1 MMGAILLRRTRYEEA
16 KPFLDISLELA
27 KDIKDD
33 PVVIEVL
40 YDLGGWHERQNRT
53 EDAIDSFTRSMEL
66 SKAISDHVGLGKSLY
81 GLGRVYLDRMDKD
94 LSMTYMKEA
103 LNVLEK
109 TGDVNEIAKVCTS
122 IGLDLIDSK
131 RYDEALRYHTKAIE
145 LAKASGNYST
155 LIYAMSNAVACYL
168 EMGELKDAEDLIGQ
182 ASSALQ
188 KLNDKLLTAIMHL
201 YRGFLYSRK
210 KEWEWAKEEFK
221 ICLDMLRQINMPQT
235 LGRWLLEIGQ
245 EYHQNDDNPGA
256 IIFLEEAL
264 RLSET
269 EKQENLRR
277 EVAEIMDL
285 IRA

>member
-1 MMGAILLRRTRYEEA
+1 
-16 KPFLDISLELA
+16 
-27 KDIKDD
+27 
-33 PVVIEVL
+33 
-40 YDLGGWHERQNRT
+40 
-53 EDAIDSFTRSMEL
+53 
-66 SKAISDHVGLGKSLY
+66 
-81 GLGRVYLDRMDKD
+81 
-94 LSMTYMKEA
+94 
-103 LNVLEK
+103 
-109 TGDVNEIAKVCTS
+109 
-122 IGLDLIDSK
+122 
-131 RYDEALRYHTKAIE
+131 
-145 LAKASGNYST
+145 
-155 LIYAMSNAVACYL
+155 
-168 EMGELKDAEDLIGQ
+168 
-182 ASSALQ
+182 
-188 KLNDKLLTAIMHL
+188 MHL

-235 LGRWLLEIGQ
+235 LGRWLLKIGQ